1 MDSCAPDRNLQRSA
15 PMNEPGLVVV
25 VLSLLLTGCGGLT
38 ALSPTAPS
46 SMSTPAASQPS
57 LTSTPAPT
65 HAIGPEVPSGLAPS
79 ERVITGTVGPLANY
93 SVPCYVERY
102 ACEKYR
108 FSLQREG
115 AVEVT
120 LLWQGGARAMLIQ
133 LYRAGAGL
141 VHEDLAPRDG
151 SPTIAFRR
159 VSLPAIE
166 YELRVVNMETDVAH
180 PFTLTLTTWQ

>member
-1 MDSCAPDRNLQRSA
+1 
-15 PMNEPGLVVV
+15 MNEPKLVVV
-25 VLSLLLTGCGGLT
+25 ALSLLATACGGLT
-38 ALSPTAPS
+38 TLSPTAPS
-46 SMSTPAASQPS
+46 PMLSTPAGSSQPS
-57 LTSTPAPT
+57 VASVPGPT
-65 HAIGPEVPSGLAPS
+65 HAIGPEVPSGLVPS
-79 ERVITGTVGPLANY
+79 QQVITGTVGPLANY
-93 SVPCYVERY
+93 SGPCYVERY

-108 FSLQREG
+108 FALEKEG

-120 LLWQGGARAMLIQ
+120 LSWQGGARAMLIQ

-141 VHEDLAPRDG
+141 IHEDLAPRDG

-166 YELRVVNMETDVAH
+166 YELRVVNMEPDVAH

>member
-1 MDSCAPDRNLQRSA
+1 ML
-15 PMNEPGLVVV
+15 
-25 VLSLLLTGCGGLT
+25 
-38 ALSPTAPS
+38 
-46 SMSTPAASQPS
+46 
-57 LTSTPAPT
+57 
-65 HAIGPEVPSGLAPS
+65 PS
-79 ERVITGTVGPLANY
+79 EQVITGTVGPLASY
-93 SVPCYVERY
+93 SGPCYVERY

-120 LLWQGGARAMLIQ
+120 LSWQGGARAMLIQ

-141 VHEDLAPRDG
+141 IHEDLAPRDG

-159 VSLPAIE
+159 VGLPAIE
-166 YELRVVNMETDVAH
+166 YELRVVNMEPDAAH

>member
-1 MDSCAPDRNLQRSA
+1 M
-15 PMNEPGLVVV
+15 
-25 VLSLLLTGCGGLT
+25 LLTACGGFT

-46 SMSTPAASQPS
+46 SASPS
-57 LTSTPAPT
+57 LSPQGSVTAPSAGIVPPPT
-65 HAIGPEVPSGLAPS
+65 HAVGPDVPAGLVPT
-79 ERVITGTVGPLANY
+79 EQVITGAVGPLSTY
-93 SVPCYVERY
+93 SAPCYAERY

-108 FSLQREG
+108 FGLQSEG

-120 LLWQGGARAMLIQ
+120 LSWQGGARAMLVQ

-141 VHEDLAPRDG
+141 IHEDLAPRDG
-151 SPTIAFRR
+151 TPTITFRR

-166 YELRVVNMETDVAH
+166 YELRVVNMEPDITH

>member
-1 MDSCAPDRNLQRSA
+1 
-15 PMNEPGLVVV
+15 MNEPGLVVV
-25 VLSLLLTGCGGLT
+25 ALSVLLTACGGLT
-38 ALSPTAPS
+38 TLSPTAPS
-46 SMSTPAASQPS
+46 PMLSTPAAVSQPS
-57 LTSTPAPT
+57 VAPAPPPT
-65 HAIGPEVPSGLAPS
+65 HAIGPDVPSGLLPA
-79 ERVITGTVGPLANY
+79 EQVITGTVGPLANY
-93 SVPCYVERY
+93 SGPCYVERY

-108 FSLQREG
+108 FGLQKEG

-120 LLWQGGARAMLIQ
+120 LSWQGGARAMLIQ

-141 VHEDLAPRDG
+141 IQEDLAPRDG

-166 YELRVVNMETDVAH
+166 YELRVVNMEPNVPH

>member
-1 MDSCAPDRNLQRSA
+1 
-15 PMNEPGLVVV
+15 MNEPGLVVV

-38 ALSPTAPS
+38 TVSPTSPS
-46 SMSTPAASQPS
+46 SVMSTPVASQPS
-57 LTSTPAPT
+57 ITPAPAPT
-65 HAIGPEVPSGLAPS
+65 HAIGPEVPSGMLPS
-79 ERVITGTVGPLANY
+79 EQVITGTVGPLANY
-93 SVPCYVERY
+93 SGPCYVERY

-120 LLWQGGARAMLIQ
+120 LSWQGGARAMLIQ

-166 YELRVVNMETDVAH
+166 YELRVVNMEPDVAH

>member
-1 MDSCAPDRNLQRSA
+1 
-15 PMNEPGLVVV
+15 MNEPGLVVV
-25 VLSLLLTGCGGLT
+25 GLSLLLTACGGLT
-38 ALSPTAPS
+38 TVSPTAPS
-46 SMSTPAASQPS
+46 SLMSTPVAPQPS
-57 LTSTPAPT
+57 VAPAPT
-65 HAIGPEVPSGLAPS
+65 HAIGPEVPSGMLPS
-79 ERVITGTVGPLANY
+79 EQVITGTVGPLANY
-93 SVPCYVERY
+93 SGPCYVERY

-120 LLWQGGARAMLIQ
+120 LSWQGGARAMLIQ

-141 VHEDLAPRDG
+141 IHEDLAPRDG

-166 YELRVVNMETDVAH
+166 YELRVVNMEPDAAH

>member
-1 MDSCAPDRNLQRSA
+1 
-15 PMNEPGLVVV
+15 MNEPRLVMVA
-25 VLSLLLTGCGGLT
+25 LSLLATACGGLT

-46 SMSTPAASQPS
+46 PMLSTPAASSQPAVAS
-57 LTSTPAPT
+57 APAPT
-65 HAIGPEVPSGLAPS
+65 HAIGPDVPAGLAPS
-79 ERVITGTVGPLANY
+79 QQVINAIVGPLANY
-93 SVPCYVERY
+93 SGPCYVERY

-108 FSLQREG
+108 FALQKEG

-120 LLWQGGARAMLIQ
+120 LAWQGGARAMLIQ

-141 VHEDLAPRDG
+141 IHEDLAPRDG

-159 VSLPAIE
+159 VSLPPIE
-166 YELRVVNMETDVAH
+166 YELRVVNMEPDVAH